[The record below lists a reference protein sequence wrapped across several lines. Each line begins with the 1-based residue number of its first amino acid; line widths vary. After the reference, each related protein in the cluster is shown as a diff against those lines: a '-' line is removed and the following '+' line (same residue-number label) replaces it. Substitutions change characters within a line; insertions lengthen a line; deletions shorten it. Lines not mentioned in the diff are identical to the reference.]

1 MSAGPPAKLFRAL
14 IRLYPRPWRERY
26 EDEYVALIDD
36 LTVEPIGLVRL
47 RLAANIARGA
57 LDAHLERRYGMR
69 MWSDSSYRRGIWA
82 GLVLAAVLA
91 VDVILTVVIF
101 PAGPDES
108 DSDPE
113 YVVQILA
120 AYAIFALVLI
130 AIGAWARRRSDARWS
145 GVKAGAAAALVFGVS
160 LVVIY
165 SIVNNVFF
173 DIVSQQHDK
182 RVAFAQSGWT
192 SMRAF
197 INMQLL
203 SGIPVVLPMLT
214 ILGGL
219 LGGLGGLV
227 LRRRPAAS
235 V

>member
-1 MSAGPPAKLFRAL
+1 MTARPFAKLLRAL
-14 IRLYPRPWRERY
+14 VGLYPRPWRERY
-26 EDEYVALIDD
+26 EDEYIALIED
-36 LTVEPIGLVRL
+36 LAVERLGFVRL
-47 RLAANIARGA
+47 RLAADIARGA
-57 LDAHLERRYGMR
+57 LDAHLERRYAMR
-69 MWSDSSYRRGIWA
+69 LWSDSSFRRGIWA
-82 GLVLAAVLA
+82 GLALAAALA

-120 AYAIFALVLI
+120 AYAIFALVLV
-130 AIGAWARRRSDARWS
+130 AVGAWARRHSEAHWS

-160 LVVIY
+160 LVVVY

-173 DIVSQQHDK
+173 AIVSQQHDK

-235 V
+235 P

>member
-1 MSAGPPAKLFRAL
+1 MTARPFAKPLRVL
-14 IRLYPRPWRERY
+14 VGLYPRPWRERY
-26 EDEYVALIDD
+26 EDEYSALIED
-36 LTVEPIGLVRL
+36 LAVERMRFVRL
-47 RLAANIARGA
+47 RLAADIARGA
-57 LDAHLERRYGMR
+57 LDAHLERRYAMR
-69 MWSDSSYRRGIWA
+69 LWSDSSFRRGIWA
-82 GLVLAAVLA
+82 GLVLAAALA

-113 YVVQILA
+113 YVAQILA
-120 AYAIFALVLI
+120 AYAIFALVLV
-130 AIGAWARRRSDARWS
+130 AVGAWARRRSEARWS

-160 LVVIY
+160 LVVVY

-235 V
+235 L

>member
-1 MSAGPPAKLFRAL
+1 MTPRPFAKPLRAL
-14 IRLYPRPWRERY
+14 VGLYPRPWRERY
-26 EDEYVALIDD
+26 EDEYSALIED
-36 LTVEPIGLVRL
+36 LAVERMRFVRL
-47 RLAANIARGA
+47 RLAADIARGA
-57 LDAHLERRYGMR
+57 VDAHLERRYAMR
-69 MWSDSSYRRGIWA
+69 LWSDSSFRRGIWA
-82 GLVLAAVLA
+82 GLVLAAALA

-113 YVVQILA
+113 YVAQILA
-120 AYAIFALVLI
+120 AYAIFALVLV
-130 AIGAWARRRSDARWS
+130 AVGAWARRRSEARWS

-160 LVVIY
+160 LVVVY

-235 V
+235 L